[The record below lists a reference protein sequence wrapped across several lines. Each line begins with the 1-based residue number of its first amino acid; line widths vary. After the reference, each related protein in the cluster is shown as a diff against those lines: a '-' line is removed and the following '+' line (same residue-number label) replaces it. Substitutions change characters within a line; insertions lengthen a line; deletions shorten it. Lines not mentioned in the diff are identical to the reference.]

1 MLSHCTL
8 TRRCLKNAH
17 SLIYKCKAVTIVTKT
32 TDQSTIRN
40 KIRKEFKIFKEVTT
54 CGTGTPSEYMMLGN
68 DAIDVFNARLP

>member
-17 SLIYKCKAVTIVTKT
+17 SLIYKCKTVTIVTKT
-32 TDQSTIRN
+32 TDEGTRRN
-40 KIRKEFKIFKEVTT
+40 EIRKEFKIFKELTR

-68 DAIDVFNARLP
+68 DAIDVVNAWLP